1 MPPSAR
7 SGHFAYGRRVGM
19 GIYRTQQGKT
29 LRISV
34 SEEGAI
40 GVEALEGDL
49 WVARPVRMAG
59 LRLAPTTRK
68 LTAAEVRALP
78 A

>member
-1 MPPSAR
+1 MGS
-7 SGHFAYGRRVGM
+7 
-19 GIYRTQQGKT
+19 GIYRTEQGRT

-34 SEEGAI
+34 TEESAI
-40 GVEALEGDL
+40 GVEILENDV
-49 WVARPVRMAG
+49 WVPGSVRMAG
-59 LRLAPTTRK
+59 LRLSPTTRE